1 MSETPTLET
10 TFLKN
15 LWDAREAAAL
25 AAKPL
30 ELLRYRSNLLGADLR
45 ITNFGGGNT
54 SSKFDLPDPLT
65 GEPRRVM
72 AVKGSGGDLASIGA
86 SGFAVLYMDKLN
98 DLVGRYRGEAH
109 EDEMVGYY
117 PLCAFGE
124 NRVAA
129 SIDTALHA
137 FLPFPHVDHL
147 HPDWAIALAASANGQ
162 QKLDE
167 FNKKY
172 GRRIAWV
179 PWQRPGFEL
188 ALMLR
193 KAVEAN
199 PGCDGIVLGGHGLF
213 TWGETQEEAYL
224 SSIKTIDQM
233 GEFVQDHGQR
243 AGSPLFGG
251 ATAKTAANRAALVNG
266 ILPYLRGAVSSNRRV
281 IAHYDGGEDAIA
293 FANAKWA
300 ESLCQM
306 GTSCPDHF
314 LRTRISPLYVPF
326 DAATDA
332 LAALK
337 ARIAERLVQYRQDYA
352 TYYKAHALPD
362 SPALR
367 DSNPSVVVIPGLG
380 LFGFGKDKREARITS
395 EFFVN
400 AIHVMSGANALGAA
414 AADKAKGAPPQAR
427 HPGQAADFKS
437 FENYVALP
445 RSEAFKIED
454 WALEEAKLQRMPPE
468 REFSRKIVVVVGG
481 ASGIGREVALQ
492 IAKRGGHVVVADMNV
507 ASAEE
512 AAKEAAGL
520 SSKEMVLATALDL
533 TSRDSIAAAFRA
545 TVDRFG
551 GIDAIVNTA
560 AIYPTP
566 APGTPPEETWAKAMH
581 VNVTSNYVLA
591 DEAAKILKDQG
602 LAASIVLTSSANAVV
617 PKFGSEPYD
626 VSKAA
631 INHLIRELAMGL
643 GPLVRVN
650 GIAPATVVAGSA
662 MFPKDRVMVSLKK
675 YEIAFDES
683 ESVESLRS
691 KLAEFYARRTITRR
705 PILPVDC
712 ANAICWLAGDQ
723 SAKTTGHVIPVDGGL
738 PEAFLQ
744 VAHGRHGN
752 LTRSHA
758 KHPKIAKRPYRKG
771 LVFFAVF
778 GSSRPSC
785 EVCREADRSLP
796 RRHLHQPIVRVDVVD
811 GFRRDEL
818 VLDEDGGRNRPPV
831 QDVERDGHD
840 FGAVLLGKI
849 RHRADEAGAHLAQ
862 FGASFR

>member
-1 MSETPTLET
+1 VSETPTLET

-25 AAKPL
+25 EAKPL

-147 HPDWAIALAASANGQ
+147 HPDWAIALAASANGK

-193 KAVEAN
+193 KAVEAT

-213 TWGETQEEAYL
+213 TWGETQQEAYL
-224 SSIKTIDQM
+224 NSIKTIDQM
-233 GEFVQDHGQR
+233 GEFVQDHAKR
-243 AGSPLFGG
+243 AGRPVFGG
-251 ATAKTAANRAALVNG
+251 ASSTTAASREALVNG
-266 ILPYLRGAVSSNRRV
+266 ILPFLRGAVSSNRRV
-281 IAHYDGGEDAIA
+281 IAHYDGGEDAIS
-293 FANAKWA
+293 FANATWA

-326 DAATDA
+326 DAAGDSA
-332 LAALK
+332 AALK
-337 ARIAERLVQYRQDYA
+337 TRIAERLVKYRQDYA
-352 TYYKAHALPD
+352 AYYKAHALPD

-400 AIHVMSGANALGAA
+400 AIHVMSGANALGADRA
-414 AADKAKGAPPQAR
+414 EAPAGREGGPPQAR
-427 HPGQAADFKS
+427 HSSQAGDFKS

-445 RSEAFKIED
+445 RSEAFKIEY

-492 IAKRGGHVVVADMNV
+492 IARRGGHVVVADMNV
-507 ASAEE
+507 ASAED
-512 AAKEAAGL
+512 AAKEAAAL

-533 TSRDSIAAAFRA
+533 TSRESIAAAFRA

-566 APGTPPEETWAKAMH
+566 APGTPPEDTWGKAMH

-602 LAASIVLTSSANAVV
+602 LPASIVLTSSANAVV

-675 YEIAFDES
+675 YEIPFDES

-738 PEAFLQ
+738 PEAFL
-744 VAHGRHGN
+744 R
-752 LTRSHA
+752 
-758 KHPKIAKRPYRKG
+758 
-771 LVFFAVF
+771 
-778 GSSRPSC
+778 
-785 EVCREADRSLP
+785 
-796 RRHLHQPIVRVDVVD
+796 
-811 GFRRDEL
+811 
-818 VLDEDGGRNRPPV
+818 
-831 QDVERDGHD
+831 
-840 FGAVLLGKI
+840 
-849 RHRADEAGAHLAQ
+849 
-862 FGASFR
+862 